1 MAYHGQVRCI
11 ADHIANIFH
20 KKCAEKIR
28 DQQSTQ
34 HQVMVWKKTV
44 SWDFK
49 LNWTPWLNYCIL
61 RVPQKRKPLMLHAL
75 LQHYPS
81 TIGSSEQELTMSKT
95 EMKKFLTIMVIIY
108 LLQALACTYKLYIN
122 DCRRLTPA
130 KSSTSMHLCWRKII
144 GDFMTLI
151 KCNKSDFNLT
161 MLILG
166 VFSTQ

>member
-1 MAYHGQVRCI
+1 
-11 ADHIANIFH
+11 
-20 KKCAEKIR
+20 
-28 DQQSTQ
+28 
-34 HQVMVWKKTV
+34 MVWKKTV

-166 VFSTQ
+166 VFSTQLYIYIKEMRRVTHQYHCMFLAPAQW